1 MVSSRNQIFHFKTSR
16 MLIIG
21 DVHGKISQFL
31 DLVSEYRERS
41 TDLIIQLGDLG
52 FSKHWDEVKKWC
64 AANNEC
70 NLRIIPGNH
79 DDYHRYNA
87 KSKGYVWTKVK
98 PLLVNDVWKD
108 TPDFFGL
115 QGANSIDKHLRTEG
129 RDWFPNEEMSY
140 TQLGLA
146 VDMYIEQN
154 PKYMFSHTCPS
165 SVKKQLIGY
174 DESSR
179 TEQALQVM
187 FELHQPEIHFFGHF
201 HKHVDEV
208 INGTRF
214 ICLAELQTF

>member
-1 MVSSRNQIFHFKTSR
+1 
-16 MLIIG
+16 MLIVG
-21 DVHGKISQFL
+21 DVHGKVNQFL
-31 DLVSEYRERS
+31 DIVADYRSKSSE
-41 TDLIIQLGDLG
+41 LIIQLGDLG
-52 FSKHWDEVKKWC
+52 FQKQWNEVRQYC
-64 AANNEC
+64 LDNGEY

-87 KSKGYVWTKVK
+87 RSKGYVWTNVN
-98 PLLVNDVWKD
+98 PILVNDIWKD

-140 TQLGLA
+140 TELGSA
-146 VDMYIEQN
+146 IDWYIEQK

-165 SVKKQLIGY
+165 SVKKQLFGY

-187 FELHQPEIHFFGHF
+187 FELHQPEYHFFGHF
-201 HKHVDEV
+201 HSHRDEV

-214 ICLAELQTF
+214 ICLAELQTYEL

>member
-1 MVSSRNQIFHFKTSR
+1 

-21 DVHGKISQFL
+21 DVHGKINQFL

-41 TDLIIQLGDLG
+41 SELIIQLGDLG
-52 FSKHWDEVKKWC
+52 FSKQWDEVIEWC
-64 AANNEC
+64 AVNNET

-79 DDYHRYNA
+79 DDYSRYTD
-87 KSKGYVWTKVK
+87 KYSKNCFDWYGAEY
-98 PLLVNDVWKD
+98 LLVEDIWTD
-108 TPDFFGL
+108 GDYFGV

-129 RDWFPNEEMSY
+129 RDWFRNEEMSY

-146 VDMYIEQN
+146 VDMYIEQK

-165 SVKKQLIGY
+165 SVKKQLFGY

-187 FELHQPEIHFFGHF
+187 FENHQPEIHFFGHF
-201 HKHVDEV
+201 HVSKDEV

-214 ICLAELQTF
+214 ICLAELQTYEL

>member
-1 MVSSRNQIFHFKTSR
+1 

-21 DVHGKISQFL
+21 DVHGKIFQFL

-41 TDLIIQLGDLG
+41 SELVIQLGDLG
-52 FSKHWDEVKKWC
+52 FQKQWDEVKKWC
-64 AANNEC
+64 RDNNET

-79 DDYHRYNA
+79 DAYNLELA
-87 KSKGYVWTKVK
+87 EWKDTY
-98 PLLVNDVWKD
+98 PLLVDHIWNAV
-108 TPDFFGL
+108 PNYFGL

-129 RDWFPNEEMSY
+129 KDWFSNEEMSY

-146 VDMYIEQN
+146 VDLYIEQK

-165 SVKKQLIGY
+165 SVKKQLFGY

-187 FELHQPEIHFFGHF
+187 FELHQPEYWFFGHF
-201 HKHVDEV
+201 HRHVDEV
-208 INGTRF
+208 INETRF
-214 ICLAELQTF
+214 ICLAELQTFEL

>member
-1 MVSSRNQIFHFKTSR
+1 
-16 MLIIG
+16 MLIVV

-31 DLVSEYRERS
+31 DLVADYRKRSSELLIRENQLSVKASSFDR
-41 TDLIIQLGDLG
+41 LIIQLGDLG
-52 FSKHWDEVKKWC
+52 FQKHWDEVRQYC
-64 AANNEC
+64 MDNGEY

-79 DDYHRYNA
+79 DDYSRYKPYRN
-87 KSKGYVWTKVK
+87 SIISEWFDVT
-98 PLLVNDVWKD
+98 PLLVMD
-108 TPDFFGL
+108 TWTDIPDCFGL
-115 QGANSIDKHLRTEG
+115 QGANSIDKHLRKEG

-146 VDMYIEQN
+146 VDMYIEQK

-165 SVKKQLIGY
+165 SVKKQLFGY

-201 HKHVDEV
+201 HSH
-208 INGTRF
+208 R
-214 ICLAELQTF
+214 

>member
-1 MVSSRNQIFHFKTSR
+1 

-21 DVHGKISQFL
+21 DVHGKVNQFL

-41 TDLIIQLGDLG
+41 KDLIIQLGDLG
-52 FSKHWDEVKKWC
+52 FQKHWDEVRQYC
-64 AANNEC
+64 IDNNEFD
-70 NLRIIPGNH
+70 LRIIPGNH
-79 DDYHRYNA
+79 DDY
-87 KSKGYVWTKVK
+87 SKYIKGHTTCWWSTETK
-98 PLLVNDVWKD
+98 PLLVNDVWTD
-108 TPDFFGL
+108 IPDCFGV

-129 RDWFPNEEMSY
+129 KDWFSSEEMSY

-146 VDMYIEQN
+146 VDMYIEQK

-165 SVKKQLIGY
+165 SVKKQLFGY

-187 FELHQPEIHFFGHF
+187 FENHQPEYWFFGHF
-201 HKHVDEV
+201 HRSVDKA

-214 ICLAELQTF
+214 ICLAELQTFEL